1 MSDYASL
8 MISFVALVWVVFGI
22 VNLEF
27 DSLVEDKPATLRDVI
42 AAFTLEPLLIFI
54 GVRLSG
60 VPLTR
65 LRYFLMQSDKAI
77 CLLGLDSSVQLF
89 EGLTPELLQSDG

>member
-8 MISFVALVWVVFGI
+8 MISFIALVWVVFGI

-54 GVRLSG
+54 GVLGFVLIVFWRRTS
-60 VPLTR
+60 PLMWHI
-65 LRYFLMQSDKAI
+65 LKDDAQPAKED
-77 CLLGLDSSVQLF
+77 
-89 EGLTPELLQSDG
+89 LQCS